1 MYIKLIT
8 ATQVFKRNL
17 KTLLCVCVY
26 CMYVSVFLYVLQ
38 LLLVQSPTQTY
49 RGITAFVQ

>member
-17 KTLLCVCVY
+17 KAFLCVCVY
-26 CMYVSVFLYVLQ
+26 MYVSVFLYILQ